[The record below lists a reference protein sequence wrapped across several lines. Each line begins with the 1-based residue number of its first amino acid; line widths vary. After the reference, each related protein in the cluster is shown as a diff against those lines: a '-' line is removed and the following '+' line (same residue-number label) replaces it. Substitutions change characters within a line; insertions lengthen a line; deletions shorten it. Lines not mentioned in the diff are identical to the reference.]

1 MDEHSMPAAERAGY
15 ANGFVARQAEID
27 MLAAE
32 VARLGVEL
40 ERLKAQVK
48 VMRERER

>member
-1 MDEHSMPAAERAGY
+1 MDEWSMPAAERAAY
-15 ANGFVARQAEID
+15 ANGYRARQAEID

-40 ERLKAQVK
+40 ERLEARVE
-48 VMRERER
+48 VVRERER